1 MMNQLEQRRQ
11 EQKLLAEDYS
21 DQEQISARE
30 SLVTKLL
37 FRAYTGNML
46 ARISPFLLKAS

>member
-11 EQKLLAEDYS
+11 EQKLLAENYS
-21 DQEQISARE
+21 DQEQLSTRE

-37 FRAYTGNML
+37 FQAYTGNMI
-46 ARISPFLLKAS
+46 ARINPFILKAS